1 MLNKI
6 NDSDWLKSHEIHEA
20 NPLSHTGSLY
30 HKCIYIYAC
39 TKINLLIDVKCLQ
52 MSLNINLMATQAL
65 YRFIILVTD
74 DQLTTKAKNKT
85 VQLMKVNLLTNNFE
99 QAFLPFEISQI
110 KRFILIKM
118 ICKMS

>member
-1 MLNKI
+1 
-6 NDSDWLKSHEIHEA
+6 
-20 NPLSHTGSLY
+20 
-30 HKCIYIYAC
+30 
-39 TKINLLIDVKCLQ
+39 